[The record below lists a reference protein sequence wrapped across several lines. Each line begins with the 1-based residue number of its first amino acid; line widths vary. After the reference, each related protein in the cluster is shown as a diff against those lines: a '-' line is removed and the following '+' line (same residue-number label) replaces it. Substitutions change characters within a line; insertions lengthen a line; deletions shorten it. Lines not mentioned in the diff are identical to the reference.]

1 MEFPQFL
8 IKWKTEAF
16 SHNQNSAG
24 YKVWECGAK
33 GGYYET
39 GQKAG
44 LKSQFVP
51 AINDLHL
58 RPIGI
63 VGKLHFTLLS
73 FIFVDW
79 IEFIF
84 INSLKLHVDSLWS

>member
-33 GGYYET
+33 GGYYEP

-51 AINDLHL
+51 A
-58 RPIGI
+58 
-63 VGKLHFTLLS
+63 
-73 FIFVDW
+73 
-79 IEFIF
+79 
-84 INSLKLHVDSLWS
+84 